1 MSDVYGRYGARLLRA
16 QSRPRV
22 APARGPR
29 CSFDPIIRYGGD
41 EFVCGIGRTD
51 LAEAARRF
59 DTIAAAIEANAQVGI
74 SVGMAAL
81 TGDETPDQLTE
92 RADAAML
99 KVKARHRA
107 RI

>member
-1 MSDVYGRYGARLLRA
+1 MAL
-16 QSRPRV
+16 SRRQN
-22 APARGPR
+22 GPDR
-29 CSFDPIIRYGGD
+29 GGD
-41 EFVCGIGRTD
+41 EFVCGLGGTD

-59 DTIAAAIEANAQVGI
+59 DTIAAAIEADAQVGI

-81 TGDETPDQLTE
+81 TADETPDQLTE

-107 RI
+107 RA

>member
-1 MSDVYGRYGARLLRA
+1 VTRGTAAPRMAL
-16 QSRPRV
+16 SRRQN
-22 APARGPR
+22 GPDR
-29 CSFDPIIRYGGD
+29 GGD
-41 EFVCGIGRTD
+41 EFVCGLGGTD

-59 DTIAAAIEANAQVGI
+59 DTIAAAIEDAQVGI

-81 TGDETPDQLTE
+81 TADETPDQLTE

-107 RI
+107 RA